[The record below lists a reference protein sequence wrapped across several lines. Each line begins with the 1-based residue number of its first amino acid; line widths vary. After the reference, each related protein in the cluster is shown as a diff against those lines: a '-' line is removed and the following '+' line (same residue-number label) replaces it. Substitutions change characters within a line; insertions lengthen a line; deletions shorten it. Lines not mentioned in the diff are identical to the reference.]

1 MQGECPPLLIEGSRR
16 GLKIFSEIYLP
27 LSTERVLA
35 QERREFPD
43 WEPGVPDM
51 DALRREVVREEVVL
65 TRSDHF
71 ICPSPAVQ
79 DDLITN
85 FGVSRDRTSLVPYGV
100 HRDWLSVEA
109 HPERGRIL
117 FVGEPNL
124 RKGIHYLALAAERLR
139 TRGHAYEFRVAGSV
153 NPAVRQQPVCRYL
166 HFLGRVPRDRIQE
179 EFATADLFVLPTLSE
194 GFGVV
199 QLESLACGVPV
210 VVTANCAPVVR
221 DGIEGRIVA
230 DRDPAAPD
238 ALAEIVEDRDKRA
251 RMSVAARQ
259 RARDYTWERY
269 GKQLVRVLRATAS

>member
-1 MQGECPPLLIEGSRR
+1 MPATTDR
-16 GLKIFSEIYLP
+16 GLETRAQDLSEIYLP

-35 QERREFPD
+35 QERRELPD
-43 WEPGVPDM
+43 WEPGVPDI

-109 HPERGRIL
+109 RPERGQIL
-117 FVGEPNL
+117 FVGEPDL

-230 DRDPAAPD
+230 DRDPVALAD
-238 ALAEIVEDRDKRA
+238 AIAEIVGRSGQA
-251 RMSVAARQ
+251 RPDECRRQAAR
-259 RARDYTWERY
+259 RDTR
-269 GKQLVRVLRATAS
+269 GNGTASS